1 MKIQF
6 YADLYKQVRD
16 DENAITMTF
25 KCSASEFG
33 KVIEIPTR
41 TLLQVTVE
49 NVPVN
54 SDSNSPEEGGEPSA

>member
-1 MKIQF
+1 MRIQF

-25 KCSASEFG
+25 KCSATEFQ

-49 NVPVN
+49 DVQKTPNVAMGA
-54 SDSNSPEEGGEPSA
+54 DAPEEK